1 LRREVYLTLKQIDY
15 DYDKL
20 QYNTVVSGAM
30 KLLNAIEGFR
40 TDGKGHAEAL
50 REAFGILLRAL
61 YPVCPHICHL
71 LWNSLNLGSNA
82 KNREII
88 NADWPAVDEAALI
101 QNEIEL
107 MIQVN
112 GKLRGSIKVPREA
125 DKATIEALALANEHV
140 QKFLTGTPKKV
151 VVVPGKLINIVV

>member
-1 LRREVYLTLKQIDY
+1 
-15 DYDKL
+15 
-20 QYNTVVSGAM
+20 
-30 KLLNAIEGFR
+30 
-40 TDGKGHAEAL
+40 
-50 REAFGILLRAL
+50 LRAL
-61 YPVCPHICHL
+61 YPVCPHICHA

-82 KNREII
+82 KSREII
-88 NADWPAVDEAALI
+88 NADWPTVDEAALI
-101 QNEIEL
+101 QTEIEL

-125 DKATIEALALANEHV
+125 DRATIEALAMANEHV